1 MRVVLADDQEMVR
14 AGLRMLIDFQP
25 DLEVVGEAA
34 DGLAAV
40 EVVTRLRPD
49 VVLMD
54 VRMPRCDGIEAARR
68 VLAAVPD
75 VAVVVLTTFDEDG
88 SLAEA
93 LRAGVSGFLLKTP
106 PPEQLL
112 HAVRTVAAGN
122 GLLDPAVTLRVI
134 AASAKAPAPDPV
146 AAARLAGLTK
156 RETDVLRAG
165 GRGPTNAE
173 IAAALPGG
181 GDGEDLPV
189 PDADEAGVAGPR
201 AGGRVRLPQRP
212 GAPAPDRP
220 LNAGCPAGNSRPGHP
235 GREQVRRPGRRPGP

>member
-1 MRVVLADDQEMVR
+1 MTGAPVRVVLADDQEMVR

-34 DGLAAV
+34 DGLEAV

-68 VLAAVPD
+68 VLATVPA
-75 VAVVVLTTFDEDG
+75 VAVVVLTTFDEDA

-93 LRAGVSGFLLKTP
+93 LRAGVSGFLLKTA

-112 HAVRTVAAGN
+112 HAIRTVAAGN

-134 AASAKAPAPDPV
+134 AASAKSPAPDPG
-146 AAARLAGLTK
+146 ASTRLATLTQ
-156 RETDVLRAG
+156 RETDVLRLVAEG
-165 GRGPTNAE
+165 LTNAE
-173 IAAALPGG
+173 IAAALFL
-181 GDGEDLPV
+181 GEATVKTYLSRMLTKLDLRDRVQAVVFAFRSGLV
-189 PDADEAGVAGPR
+189 P
-201 AGGRVRLPQRP
+201 L
-212 GAPAPDRP
+212 
-220 LNAGCPAGNSRPGHP
+220 HP
-235 GREQVRRPGRRPGP
+235 SDP

>member
-1 MRVVLADDQEMVR
+1 MTPVRVVLADDQEMVR

-34 DGLAAV
+34 DGFEAV
-40 EVVTRLRPD
+40 EVVARLRPD

-75 VAVVVLTTFDEDG
+75 VAVVILTTFDEDA

-93 LRAGVSGFLLKTP
+93 LRAGVSGFLLKVA

-112 HAVRTVAAGN
+112 HAIRTVAAGN

-134 AASAKAPAPDPV
+134 AASAKSPAPDP
-146 AAARLAGLTK
+146 ASAARLAGLTT
-156 RETDVLRAG
+156 RETDVLRLVAEG
-165 GRGPTNAE
+165 LTNAE
-173 IAAALPGG
+173 IAAALFL
-181 GDGEDLPV
+181 GEATVKTYLSRMLMKLELRDRVQAVAFAFRSGLVPLHPTDL
-189 PDADEAGVAGPR
+189 
-201 AGGRVRLPQRP
+201 
-212 GAPAPDRP
+212 
-220 LNAGCPAGNSRPGHP
+220 
-235 GREQVRRPGRRPGP
+235 

>member
-1 MRVVLADDQEMVR
+1 MTAPVRVVLADDQEMVR
-14 AGLRMLIDFQP
+14 AGLRMLLDFQP

-40 EVVTRLRPD
+40 EVVTRTRPD

-68 VLAAVPD
+68 IVAALPET
-75 VAVVVLTTFDEDG
+75 AVVVLTTFDDDA

-93 LRAGVSGFLLKTP
+93 LRAGVSGFLLKVA

-134 AASAKAPAPDPV
+134 AASAAAPAPDPA
-146 AAARLAGLTK
+146 AAARLASLTQ
-156 RETDVLRAG
+156 RETDVLRLVAEG
-165 GRGPTNAE
+165 LSNAE
-173 IAAALPGG
+173 IAGRLYL
-181 GDGEDLPV
+181 GEATVKTYLSRMLTKLDLRDRVQAVAFAFRSGLV
-189 PDADEAGVAGPR
+189 PLQSTD
-201 AGGRVRLPQRP
+201 
-212 GAPAPDRP
+212 
-220 LNAGCPAGNSRPGHP
+220 
-235 GREQVRRPGRRPGP
+235 

>member
-1 MRVVLADDQEMVR
+1 MTAVRVVLADDQEMVR
-14 AGLRMLIDFQP
+14 AGLRMLVDFQP

-34 DGLAAV
+34 DGLEAV

-75 VAVVVLTTFDEDG
+75 VAVVVLTTFDEDA

-93 LRAGVSGFLLKTP
+93 LRAGVSGFLLKTA

-112 HAVRTVAAGN
+112 HAIRTVAAGN

-134 AASAKAPAPDPV
+134 AASAKSPAPDPV
-146 AAARLAGLTK
+146 ASARLATLTQ
-156 RETDVLRAG
+156 RETDVLRLVADG
-165 GRGPTNAE
+165 LSNAE
-173 IAAALPGG
+173 IAAALFL
-181 GDGEDLPV
+181 GEATVKTYLSRMLTKLDLRDRVQAVAFAFRSGLV
-189 PDADEAGVAGPR
+189 P
-201 AGGRVRLPQRP
+201 L
-212 GAPAPDRP
+212 
-220 LNAGCPAGNSRPGHP
+220 HP
-235 GREQVRRPGRRPGP
+235 SDP